1 MKYVLTYGIACV
13 EEIDGKL
20 ELIAEMPGITANLKD
35 AQRLVSLCNE
45 GNLSPI
51 HLKDVVSDLI
61 CNV

>member
-35 AQRLVSLCNE
+35 AQRLVNLCNE

-51 HLKDVVSDLI
+51 HLKDVVDDLI
-61 CNV
+61 HAP